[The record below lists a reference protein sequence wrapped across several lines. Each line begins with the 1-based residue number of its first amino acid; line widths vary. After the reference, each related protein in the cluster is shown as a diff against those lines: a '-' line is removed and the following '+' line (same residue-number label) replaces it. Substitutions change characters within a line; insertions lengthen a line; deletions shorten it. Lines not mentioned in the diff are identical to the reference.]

1 MRVLITGGAGFI
13 GSHLA
18 ERYLDR
24 GEEVFIIDD
33 LSTGSLGNLLHLQG
47 NPQIAKRLF
56 ITVDTVLNTD
66 VLSEL
71 IGTCDM
77 VVHLAAA
84 VGVQYVIDNPLSSIL
99 TNVQGTEKVL
109 ELCTKFRKKVLIA
122 STSEV
127 YGKHTHAPLIES
139 DDCIYGPPT
148 KSRWSYAASKLIDEF
163 TALAYHRSRNLSV
176 CIVRFFNTVGP
187 RQTGRYGM
195 VIPRFV
201 EQALADRPITVYGTG
216 RQTRTFTHVRDSCE
230 AIMRLMDS
238 PDAIGEVVNVG
249 GIEEI
254 SMLELAH
261 RIRKKVGCNAQPQLI
276 PYDHV
281 FPHYFE
287 DMRRRVPS
295 TAKLHALTDF
305 SPNIR
310 LDEILE
316 DVIRYYRESNPAAPR
331 VLAEANLKH
340 AATDPF
346 GDELETIYL
355 TRALNSDQAL

>member
-18 ERYLDR
+18 ECYLNR
-24 GEEVFIIDD
+24 GDEVFVIDD
-33 LSTGSLGNLLHLQG
+33 LSTGSLENLFHLKG
-47 NPQIAKRLF
+47 NPKIAEHLF
-56 ITVDTVLNTD
+56 ITIDTVLNTD
-66 VLSEL
+66 ALSEL
-71 IGTCDM
+71 IGTCDV

-84 VGVQYVIDNPLSSIL
+84 VGVQYVLDNPLSSIL

-127 YGKHTHAPLIES
+127 YGKHMHAPLIES
-139 DDCIYGPPT
+139 DDCVYGPPT

-163 TALAYHRSRNLSV
+163 TALAYHRSRNLPV

-230 AIMRLMDS
+230 AVMRLLDS
-238 PDAIGEVVNVG
+238 PDAVGEVVNVG
-249 GIEEI
+249 GIEEV

-261 RIRKKVGCNAQPQLI
+261 RIRTKVGCKAQPQLV
-276 PYDHV
+276 PYDRV
-281 FPHYFE
+281 FPHNFE
-287 DMRRRVPS
+287 DMQRRVPS
-295 TAKLHALTDF
+295 TAKLRALTDF
-305 SPNIR
+305 SPGIG

-316 DVIRYYRESNPAAPR
+316 DVISHYRATNPTVSQPLTGASSKL
-331 VLAEANLKH
+331 V
-340 AATDPF
+340 ATDPF
-346 GDELETIYL
+346 GDEFETAYL
-355 TRALNSDQAL
+355 ARHSEQ